1 MTSPTRSLVLTP
13 LEMVKMSRQSFL
25 DAEQYLPLGA
35 PTIFSGRGGEGKSTL
50 ALNYVA
56 QVSTGTLP
64 GSHYGQPR
72 NVVLICHEDDPGRQV
87 KPRLVAAGANM
98 ANVVIMSIREHDGD
112 ITADYVP
119 SLNRDMA
126 LIRQAVEECH
136 PALIVIDPLTSTIDG
151 DLHKVQDVRRALNP
165 LNQLAQERSLAIICI
180 MHVRKGQGSAS
191 DKTSGSHAFRDVARS
206 LLLFAHDE
214 ETGRRIVSID
224 KSSYS
229 NVAGRSF
236 AFDLVDTPV
245 ELDNGETTDVA
256 RVKLLGESDV
266 SVSDVWAREYDQ
278 RNSEEQN
285 DTRAWLRGYLM
296 DVGGSAPSADV
307 RKAAQSNGY
316 VWRTVQRAAK
326 NTCEINRSGYQGNT
340 TWTLIEN
347 ERASINDTVTS
358 INDSADTPEVPV
370 TYDATVS
377 HMTEPTPPPVLCRV
391 CSTALHPSQFT
402 IGTHPNCDPN
412 MQGSNR
418 AQ

>member
-1 MTSPTRSLVLTP
+1 MSSPTRSLVMTP
-13 LEMVKMSRQSFL
+13 LETVTMSRQEFL
-25 DAEQYLPLGA
+25 DADQYLPLGA

-50 ALNYVA
+50 ALHYVA
-56 QVSTGTLP
+56 QVSTGSLP
-64 GSHYGQPR
+64 GSHFGQPR
-72 NVVLICHEDDPGRQV
+72 NVILISHEDDPGRQV

-98 ANVVIMSIREHDGD
+98 ANVVIMTVREHDGD

-126 LIRQAVEECH
+126 LIRQAVEEYD

-165 LNQLAQERSLAIICI
+165 LNQLAQEQALAIICI
-180 MHVRKGQGSAS
+180 MHVRKGQASAS

-224 KSSYS
+224 KASYS

-245 ELDNGETTDVA
+245 TLDNGESTNVA
-256 RVKLLGESDV
+256 KVNLLGESDV
-266 SVSDVWAREYDQ
+266 SVNDVWARESGQ

-296 DVGGSAPSADV
+296 EVGGSAPSADV
-307 RKAAQSNGY
+307 RKSSQSNGY
-316 VWRTVQRAAK
+316 VWRTVQRAANK
-326 NTCEINRSGYQGNT
+326 ICDISSRSGYQGTT
-340 TWTLIEN
+340 TWTLKEKEPGFISDTD
-347 ERASINDTVTS
+347 ASRNDIND
-358 INDSADTPEVPV
+358 NPEVPV
-370 TYDATVS
+370 IYGAEVS
-377 HMTEPTPPPVLCRV
+377 HMDVTAAKPDTCRV
-391 CSTALHPSQFT
+391 CGTPLHPVHYS
-402 IGTHPNCDPN
+402 IGTHPNCDPDK
-412 MQGSNR
+412 QGGVR
-418 AQ
+418 A